1 MKQYP
6 IRESF
11 HLSFYL
17 VKLNHNIVVYFLGL
31 RLILI
36 MDAHSITYLEN
47 SVEFGL
53 CIRYLS

>member
-6 IRESF
+6 VRESF

-31 RLILI
+31 ILRV
-36 MDAHSITYLEN
+36 DAHSITYLEN
-47 SVEFGL
+47 PVEFGL